1 MLATCIIIL
10 VQSYQLS
17 GQINI
22 HAMTLTA
29 IVKLLFNICVGVELG
44 MVQRQRKFFP
54 VSQSVV

>member
-10 VQSYQLS
+10 VQNYHLS

-22 HAMTLTA
+22 HAMILTA

-44 MVQRQRKFFP
+44 MALQQRKFLP
-54 VSQSVV
+54 VCQ